1 MLSLYIHIPYCVR
14 KCLYCGFYSTQYDSK
29 HADAFIIALAREA
42 AGRRENT
49 RHRVIH
55 TIYIGGGTP
64 TVLSCEQ
71 AAKIL
76 DIIREHFHVSPDVEF
91 TLEANPNTVTEKILD
106 TWQQGGVNRL
116 SLGVQSFSDEVLRTL
131 GRLHTA
137 DQAEDAFRLARRAGF
152 RNIGIDII
160 YGIPGQVMP
169 QWEATMDRTIRC
181 RPEHISAYSLS
192 LDVGSQFSEEAAVG
206 TFELPDDDC
215 VADMYEHAVTAL
227 GNAGY
232 GRYEI
237 SNFTLPGFE
246 CRHNMNYWERGE
258 YLGLGPGAWSFLTG
272 TRSRTIADTEEYT
285 RRLISGESAVIE
297 TETPGPEQA
306 SQETILLNFRTMNGM
321 DLRRY
326 RRDFGPRVWS
336 QLEGAMAPLIAA
348 GLLRVKDGRARL
360 TDRGIM
366 LSNEA
371 LSRLFS

>member
-14 KCLYCGFYSTQYDSK
+14 KCLYCGFYSTQYNSEQ
-29 HADAFIIALAREA
+29 ADAFIISLACEA
-42 AGRRENT
+42 AVRQAELS
-49 RHRVIH
+49 HRVFRS
-55 TIYIGGGTP
+55 IYIGGGTP
-64 TVLSCEQ
+64 TVLGCEQ

-76 DIIREHFHVSPDVEF
+76 DIIREHFHVSQDAEF

-106 TWQQGGVNRL
+106 TWRQGGVNRL

-137 DQAEDAFRLARRAGF
+137 DQAEDAFRLARKAGF
-152 RNIGIDII
+152 RNIGIDLI

-169 QWEATMDRTIRC
+169 QWEATLDRTTRC
-181 RPEHISAYSLS
+181 KPEHISAYSLS
-192 LDVGSQFSEEAAVG
+192 LDEGSKFSMDADAG
-206 TFELPDDDC
+206 RLALPDDDR
-215 VADMYEHAVTAL
+215 VADMYDRAVTTL
-227 GNAGY
+227 GSAGY

-237 SNFTLPGFE
+237 SNFSLPDFE

-258 YLGLGPGAWSFLTG
+258 YLGLGPGAWSFLSG
-272 TRSRTIADTEEYT
+272 TRSRTIADTAEYT

-297 TETPGPEQA
+297 TEFPGPEQA
-306 SQETILLNFRTMNGM
+306 SRETILLSFRTMNGM

-326 RRDFGPRVWS
+326 RRDFGPGVSER
-336 QLEGAMAPLIAA
+336 LEGAMAPLIAA
-348 GLLRVKDGRARL
+348 GLLRIKEGRATL